1 MSYYTQTSLTEL
13 ASKYTVDRQTSI
25 QSYGSN
31 TLTGSGTIYL
41 IEVDNELNV
50 GAVYLKIVDGTSASI
65 STTTAN
71 GAGTPDYMFK
81 IAGHTKMCISIP
93 GGIPL
98 STGLSYWVTTS
109 AVVGNAGDPAS
120 AVSVKI
126 LSA

>member
-13 ASKYTVDRQTSI
+13 ASKFTIDRETSV
-25 QSYGSN
+25 SNYGAN

-41 IEVDNELNV
+41 IEVDNELNA
-50 GAVYLKIVDGTSASI
+50 GSVYLKIVDGTSASI
-65 STTTAN
+65 STTTDN

-81 IAGHTKMCISIP
+81 VAGHSKLCITVP
-93 GGIPL
+93 GGISL

-109 AVVGNAGDPAS
+109 ATVGNTADPSS
-120 AVSVKI
+120 AVSVKF

>member
-13 ASKYTVDRQTSI
+13 ASKYTIDRQTSV
-25 QSYGSN
+25 QSYGAN

-81 IAGHTKMCISIP
+81 IAAHTKMCISVP
-93 GGIPL
+93 GGIAL

-109 AVVGNAGDPAS
+109 AAVGNTADPSS
-120 AVSVKI
+120 AVSVKF

>member
-13 ASKYTVDRQTSI
+13 ASKFTIDRETSV
-25 QSYGSN
+25 SNYGAN

-41 IEVDNELNV
+41 IEVDNELNA
-50 GAVYLKIVDGTSASI
+50 GSVYLKIVDGTSASI
-65 STTTAN
+65 STTTDN

-81 IAGHTKMCISIP
+81 VAGHSKLCIAVP
-93 GGIPL
+93 GGISL

-109 AVVGNAGDPAS
+109 ATVGNTADPGS
-120 AVSVKI
+120 AVSVKF